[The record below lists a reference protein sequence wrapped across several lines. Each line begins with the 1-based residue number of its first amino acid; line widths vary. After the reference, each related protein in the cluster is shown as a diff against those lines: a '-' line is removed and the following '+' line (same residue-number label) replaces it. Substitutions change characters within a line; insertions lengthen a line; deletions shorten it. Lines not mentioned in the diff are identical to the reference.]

1 MLLKKIFFEV
11 KISKKSAGSPCSD
24 LRGWLIISTPASI
37 LCSLPGP
44 PRAPRDQTLLPS
56 SAHTPSPL
64 VATAPSACEG
74 RRVVAGAG
82 NHRTG
87 KSWPAGGVWVLLW
100 SVGTPPTDDT
110 HSLPHANDT
119 CLPHSF
125 PPPHVCKLLPGGAG
139 CSSWGTQ
146 EPQAGSYFL
155 PVLGPR
161 PPLLG
166 PVTALGC
173 GAQRAQAGALSRAS
187 LLGLTCRALLILRE
201 MD

>member
-56 SAHTPSPL
+56 SAHTPPPL

-82 NHRTG
+82 NHSTG

-110 HSLPHANDT
+110 HSLPHA
-119 CLPHSF
+119 S
-125 PPPHVCKLLPGGAG
+125 LLPASVSSFQGGRGVPLGARR
-139 CSSWGTQ
+139 SLKLAATSSRSWGPGLPFLDQ
-146 EPQAGSYFL
+146 SPPWAAEHSGLRRVLSLEPPFW
-155 PVLGPR
+155 V
-161 PPLLG
+161 
-166 PVTALGC
+166 
-173 GAQRAQAGALSRAS
+173 
-187 LLGLTCRALLILRE
+187 
-201 MD
+201 